1 MAQNPNI
8 PADFSMEQA
17 MAFINS
23 PAGRKLARMLQ
34 HSQDPNLAKAADLA
48 AKGKTDQAKD
58 TIAHLMED
66 PKIRELLKQF
76 GG

>member
-1 MAQNPNI
+1 MAQNSNFPS
-8 PADFSMEQA
+8 DFSMEQA

-23 PAGRKLARMLQ
+23 PAGRKLAKMLQ
-34 HSQDPNLAKAADLA
+34 HSQDPELAKAADLA
-48 AKGKTDQAKD
+48 AAGKADQAKD
-58 TIAHLMED
+58 AISHLMDD